1 VQHCGWSAG
10 AFARV
15 TGCRSVAISAF
26 NWAISRSAID
36 PNGTTRLFDP
46 NRSSGCWTRT
56 SEQSTPEHLEN
67 KPNGADVGRGDS
79 SPLATVR
86 DRSIPPDTSPT
97 TDSDIESAIV
107 KAVSA
112 GAFDVARALAALLES
127 RQRAKVPANVVP
139 IRREGGPR

>member
-1 VQHCGWSAG
+1 LGD
-10 AFARV
+10 
-15 TGCRSVAISAF
+15 
-26 NWAISRSAID
+26 SRSALEPID
-36 PNGTTRLFDP
+36 GTAGFLDP

-67 KPNGADVGRGDS
+67 KPNGADVGRANS

-97 TDSDIESAIV
+97 TDADIERAIV

-112 GAFDVARALAALLES
+112 GAFDVARVLAAQLENRLLT
-127 RQRAKVPANVVP
+127 RMPANVVP
-139 IRREGGPR
+139 IRRERV